1 MTNVETEERKAV
13 IKPVQGTMTLHAI
26 STDNHGNLIKRN
38 TTCACWNCFNSAD
51 GFHGVS
57 ACGWDS
63 VVLLKQTEHPVH
75 DTQIEVRDNNATPVQ
90 NEEITCSKGDYVPV
104 AYDRS
109 CYIGKVLEDDVS
121 DKTLHIDFM
130 VASGKVVKIFRWP
143 NKQDT
148 LWINSKDIIRKIQH
162 PIATRKGGRLCRVS
176 DDVMEFIE
184 TYNSN

>member
-1 MTNVETEERKAV
+1 MTNAETEERKAV
-13 IKPVQGTMTLHAI
+13 IKPVQGTMTLHVI

-90 NEEITCSKGDYVPV
+90 NEEITCSKGDYVLA

-121 DKTLHIDFM
+121 DKALHIDSI
-130 VASGKVVKIFRWP
+130 VESGKAVKG
-143 NKQDT
+143 
-148 LWINSKDIIRKIQH
+148 IR
-162 PIATRKGGRLCRVS
+162 
-176 DDVMEFIE
+176 
-184 TYNSN
+184 

>member
-1 MTNVETEERKAV
+1 M
-13 IKPVQGTMTLHAI
+13 
-26 STDNHGNLIKRN
+26 
-38 TTCACWNCFNSAD
+38 
-51 GFHGVS
+51 
-57 ACGWDS
+57 
-63 VVLLKQTEHPVH
+63 VLLKQTEHPVH

-162 PIATRKGGRLCRVS
+162 PIATRK
-176 DDVMEFIE
+176 
-184 TYNSN
+184 